1 MTDLLAIARALPL
14 PDAPHNVYHRVVSS
28 PDEVMVELFG
38 YSSNEPSDQAC
49 IAAGQ
54 EVGGMSGGNCWDG
67 EARSYTLER
76 GPCELLLLDALL
88 EQVAPSMSFLHYRA
102 LLREVQDGTYT
113 QREYY
118 GNRTEYAYTYIPL
131 STVATRLTEWGY
143 TR

>member
-1 MTDLLAIARALPL
+1 MIDLLAVARALPNPEA
-14 PDAPHNVYHRVVSS
+14 PDNVYHRLVSS

-38 YSSNEPSDQAC
+38 YSSNEPGERAC

-54 EVGGMSGGNCWDG
+54 EIGGMSGGSCWG
-67 EARSYTLER
+67 SRAESYTLER

-102 LLREVQDGTYT
+102 LLREVQQGTYT

-118 GNRTEYAYTYIPL
+118 GNRTDYAYVYLPL
-131 STVATRLTEWGY
+131 STIAARLEGWGY
-143 TR
+143 A